1 MDIIHLLPDN
11 IANQIAAG
19 EVVQRPA
26 SVVKELLENS
36 VDAGADVIELRVTDA
51 GKTSIRVIDNG
62 KGMSETDA
70 RMAFERHATSKIN
83 DASDL
88 FNLHTMGF
96 RGEALASIASVA
108 QVTLTTRTEDDE
120 IGVRLVL
127 NGPQVMETVP
137 VACPRGAQFV
147 VDNLFFNVPARRR
160 FLKSDA
166 AELKSILQEFER
178 VALVYPDIE
187 FTFYKDDV
195 KTIYLAPGSF
205 KKRIADLFGSS
216 LNKDLLPVRVETS
229 IVNVD
234 GFLGT
239 PGSAR
244 QKGFRQFFFV
254 NDRFMKHPYFHR
266 AVMTAFERLIPA
278 DKQVSY
284 FYRLEVDP
292 SKIDV
297 NIHPTKTE
305 IKFEDEQ
312 SIWQILLAVTKETLG
327 SFNAIPVMDF
337 EESATPAIPV
347 FNPKP
352 VAPPTVTV
360 DKGYNPFR
368 QTPDRRTNVNTEN
381 WQKLYEGI
389 GRQTPPSA
397 SLSET
402 HPSLDD
408 GTLLDYN
415 GDWRQDEGTF
425 LQFGRYILTPV
436 RTGLMLIDQHRAH
449 VRILYDQ
456 YMDNISA
463 DNGVSQGMLFPEL
476 FQLSASQTVALNK
489 IMPELHAVGFDITD
503 MGGGSFAVNGVP
515 AGIEKKN
522 PVEMIQLLLER
533 YTEKGLTRD
542 AVQSS
547 IALNLAKSNAVAAS
561 QRLTSEEMAHIV
573 SLLLQCKSPKYTP
586 EGKPVITILD
596 ENNLSALLK

>member
-51 GKTSIRVIDNG
+51 GKTSICVIDNG

-70 RMAFERHATSKIN
+70 RMAFERHATSKIK

-127 NGPQVMETVP
+127 NGPQVVESVP
-137 VACPRGAQFV
+137 VACPRGAQFAV
-147 VDNLFFNVPARRR
+147 NNLFFNVPARRR

-166 AELKSILQEFER
+166 TELKSILQEFER
-178 VALVYPDIE
+178 VALIYPDIE

-195 KTIYLAPGSF
+195 RTVHLPQGSF

-216 LNKDLLPVRVETS
+216 IDKDLLPVHVETS
-229 IVNVD
+229 IVKVD

-239 PGSAR
+239 PQSAR

-266 AVMTAFERLIPA
+266 AVITAFEQLIPS
-278 DKQVSY
+278 DKQISY

-327 SFNAIPVMDF
+327 SFNAVPVMDF

-347 FNPKP
+347 YNPKP
-352 VAPPTVTV
+352 VAPPTVSV
-360 DKGYNPFR
+360 DKDYNPFR
-368 QTPDRRTNVNTEN
+368 QSPDRRTSVNTAH

-389 GRQTPPSA
+389 GLQTDS
-397 SLSET
+397 
-402 HPSLDD
+402 PSLLAASPSPDD
-408 GTLLDYN
+408 DTLLEKTD
-415 GDWRQDEGTF
+415 GWSQDEGTF
-425 LQFGRYILTPV
+425 LQFGRYILTSV

-456 YMDNISA
+456 YMDNISGEG
-463 DNGVSQGMLFPEL
+463 GVSQGMLFPEL
-476 FQLSASQTVALNK
+476 FQLSVSQTVALGK
-489 IMPELHAVGFDITD
+489 IMPELRAVGFDISD
-503 MGGGSFAVNGVP
+503 MGGGSYAVNGVP

-522 PVEMIQLLLER
+522 PVEMIRLLLDR
-533 YTEKGLTRD
+533 YNEKGLTQA

-547 IALNLAKSNAVAAS
+547 IALHLAKCNAVAPS
-561 QRLTSEEMAHIV
+561 RKLTPEEMAHIV
-573 SLLLQCKSPKYTP
+573 SRLLQCKSPRYTP
-586 EGKPVITILD
+586 EGKAVITILD
-596 ENNLSALLK
+596 EDRLSVLLK